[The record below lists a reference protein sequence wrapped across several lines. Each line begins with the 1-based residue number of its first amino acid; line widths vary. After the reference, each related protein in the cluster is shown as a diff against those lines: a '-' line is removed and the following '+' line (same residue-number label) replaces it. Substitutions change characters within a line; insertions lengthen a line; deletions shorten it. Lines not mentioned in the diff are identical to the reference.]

1 MMKDAEIEVLVTTD
15 EYAQRFPFEGTT
27 IVISDPNIF
36 TGDKTNVD
44 IINQSGDLAYVI
56 YTSGTTGRAK
66 GVMVPHSSLINYC
79 QAMIKKA
86 DITSNDETALLS
98 SYAFDL
104 GYTAVYTALISGIT
118 LHILS
123 EDMYRDP
130 DQLVEYA
137 KTCTYLKMTPS
148 LFS

>member
-1 MMKDAEIEVLVTTD
+1 
-15 EYAQRFPFEGTT
+15 
-27 IVISDPNIF
+27 
-36 TGDKTNVD
+36 
-44 IINQSGDLAYVI
+44 
-56 YTSGTTGRAK
+56 
-66 GVMVPHSSLINYC
+66 MVPHSSLINYC

-137 KTCTYLKMTPS
+137 KTCTYLK
-148 LFS
+148 